1 MNTQTAVHFADKY
14 ILQPT
19 NPLIVNVI
27 GAGGTGSELMAKL
40 AKMNVAM
47 TALGHPGMQVS
58 LYDDDRVTEANLAR
72 QEFAS
77 SELGMFKSVVLINRI
92 NRFRGTNWKAVPQPF
107 RSDNFKRLPD
117 GGMANIFISCTDTSS
132 SRFDIAKALR
142 QMDTGRN
149 SRNKLLYWMDLGNQ
163 AHTGQ
168 VILSTIN
175 PVSQPESQ
183 TYRTVSV
190 LPQITDE
197 FADLLEAQQDNNEP
211 SCSAAEALLKQ
222 DLFINPSIAIYGARL
237 LWQFFRNGFTEDRGI
252 FVNLDTLQTQPL
264 KVG

>member
-19 NPLIVNVI
+19 NPLVVNVI
-27 GAGGTGSELMAKL
+27 GAGGTGTEMMAKL
-40 AKMNVAM
+40 AKMNCAM
-47 TALGHPGMQVS
+47 TALGHAGLQVN
-58 LYDDDRVTEANLAR
+58 LFDDDRITEANLAR
-72 QEFAS
+72 QEFSS
-77 SELGMFKSVVLINRI
+77 SELGMFKAVVLINRI
-92 NRFRGTNWKAVPQPF
+92 NRSKGTNWKAVPQQF
-107 RSDNFKRLPD
+107 RSDNFKRLPE
-117 GGMANIFISCTDTSS
+117 GGKANIFISCTDTSF

-142 QMDTGRN
+142 QMDAGEN
-149 SRNKLLYWMDLGNQ
+149 SRDKLLYWMDLGNQ
-163 AHTGQ
+163 SHTGQ

-175 PVSQPESQ
+175 PVVQPESK
-183 TYRTVSV
+183 TYRTVSE

-222 DLFINPSIAIYGARL
+222 DLFINPSIAVYGARL
-237 LWQFFRNGFTEDRGI
+237 LWQFFRNGFTENRGV